1 MPIPD
6 FARKNFNTLIRAAKD
21 DRLALMEC
29 VDAQTGAARYVLC
42 AVNIQDGEYQMV
54 PFGHLADS
62 NPFDAY
68 IPPDA
73 EEEYALH

>member
-1 MPIPD
+1 
-6 FARKNFNTLIRAAKD
+6 
-21 DRLALMEC
+21 MEC

-42 AVNIQDGEYQMV
+42 AVNMQDGEYQMV

-68 IPPDA
+68 IPSDA
-73 EEEYALH
+73 EDDHALH